1 MKDMNT
7 GVKRQKAIK
16 MKEENE
22 VMEKITA
29 RMVKFRNIWYI
40 IGTYSKKR
48 RMMG

>member
-1 MKDMNT
+1 MNT

-16 MKEENE
+16 MKEES
-22 VMEKITA
+22 KIMKEATA
-29 RMVKFRNIWYI
+29 RMVKFRNTWYI